1 MKSLLKTALTFIAL
15 MTGLILSLGIVGAT
29 GVWLIT
35 SASPSAE
42 ARGDACA
49 QLETLYGHS
58 SADPIPGLHDALASE
73 DLDGLARYYNL
84 CWRGDEGRARLN
96 AVQTRQLIL
105 ESRQCSALKAQG
117 EF

>member
-1 MKSLLKTALTFIAL
+1 MKSLLKTALTFVGLLIGLAL
-15 MTGLILSLGIVGAT
+15 LIWGGVGLTNRIFPI
-29 GVWLIT
+29 
-35 SASPSAE
+35 AE
-42 ARGDACA
+42 ARGEECV

-58 SADPIPGLHDALASE
+58 SADPIPGLHDAQSSA
-73 DLDGLARYYNL
+73 DLDELARYYNL